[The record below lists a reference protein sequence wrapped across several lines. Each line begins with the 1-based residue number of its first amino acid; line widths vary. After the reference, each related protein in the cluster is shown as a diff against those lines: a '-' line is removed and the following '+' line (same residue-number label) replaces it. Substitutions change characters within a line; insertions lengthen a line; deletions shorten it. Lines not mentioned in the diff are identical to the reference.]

1 MESEPTKRSKIEELT
16 QRTGTLIRFIDYE
29 LPTLKTNNEKALAR
43 VRGVRIDGEV
53 TYFYQIEQTDKII
66 PLVGSIDS
74 NDLVEMIKAMDALL
88 SSSVS
93 DSKYDPYYLE
103 NKYVTPD
110 GLQIGYYMKDQ
121 RMLWFVQLNRLLS
134 ETILLS
140 YDYTTFFDSIKKGKE
155 LIEKLKGAQI
165 AT

>member
-1 MESEPTKRSKIEELT
+1 MEPEHIKKTKIEELT
-16 QRTGTLIRFIDYE
+16 QRTGTIIRFIDYE
-29 LPTLKTNNEKALAR
+29 LPTLKTDNEKAVAR

-53 TYFYQIEQTDKII
+53 TYFYQIQKTDKTLPVI
-66 PLVGSIDS
+66 GSIDY
-74 NDLVEMIKAMDALL
+74 NDLVELINAMDTLL
-88 SSSVS
+88 SSSIA
-93 DSKYDPYYLE
+93 DSKYNPLYLE
-103 NKYVTPD
+103 NKYITPD
-110 GLQIGYYMKDQ
+110 GLQIGYYMEDQ
-121 RMLWFVQLNRLLS
+121 RMLWFVQLNRLLP